1 MLLRF
6 GGILSVDSNSA
17 VDQRDPGQT
26 DPWGERMPRT
36 VGLWS
41 AVAVLVG
48 VTVGSGIFR
57 VPATVATMLHSPG
70 PAMLCWALGG
80 VVALSGALSVAELA
94 ASMPR
99 SGGIFAYLLEGY
111 GPLPAFLFGWTELA
125 VIRASALGATATI
138 FADYLGYFI
147 PLHSEQ
153 VHWVAAATILMVG
166 LLNYI
171 GVKRAIAVLT
181 PATVA
186 KFVAL
191 LVLGVLAFTAV
202 SAGGAVAHHRVIW
215 RGGPQLSLIATALI
229 PVMWTYDGWADLSFM
244 GGEVVRPQRT
254 LPLALIIGTCCVMFV
269 YLVVNLGFWYALP
282 AAQIA
287 HAPLVATTVAQH
299 IPLIGA
305 FGTGLIAAVVLLST
319 FSGLHASLMTGSRV
333 IFAMGDRG
341 LLFRSV
347 GRVSPRFNS
356 PSVAIWIS
364 TLLGCVYV
372 MENDFAQ
379 LADRFVLGLWP
390 FYVLTVAGV
399 YVLRRKRPDLPR
411 PYRTWGYPVVPAVFL
426 LASFGMLT
434 NALITDPSGTGITLL
449 IIVVGIP
456 IYYLWR
462 RFTPDSS
469 AA

>member
-1 MLLRF
+1 MAPPEGEERT
-6 GGILSVDSNSA
+6 VAAD
-17 VDQRDPGQT
+17 

-80 VVALSGALSVAELA
+80 VVALTGALSVAELA
-94 ASMPR
+94 AAMPR

-125 VIRASALGATATI
+125 VIRASALGATSTI
-138 FADYLGYFI
+138 FAEYLGYFI
-147 PLHSEQ
+147 PLTAED
-153 VHWVAAATILMVG
+153 VHLVAAATILVVG
-166 LLNYI
+166 TINYV
-171 GVKRAIAVLT
+171 GVKRAVAVLT

-186 KFVAL
+186 KFAAL
-191 LVLGVLAFTAV
+191 LVLGLLAFTAIAPGG
-202 SAGGAVAHHRVIW
+202 SASSAHRVIW
-215 RGGPQLSLIATALI
+215 QGGAQLSLIATALV

-244 GGEVVRPQRT
+244 GGEVAHPQRT
-254 LPLALIIGTCCVMFV
+254 LPFALIIGTCCVMLV

-282 AAQIA
+282 ADQIA

-299 IPLIGA
+299 IPLIGTA
-305 FGTGLIAAVVLLST
+305 GAAVIGVVVLLAT

-341 LLFRSV
+341 LLFRGV
-347 GRVSPRFNS
+347 ARVSPRFQS
-356 PSVAIWIS
+356 PSVAIWIA
-364 TLLGCVYV
+364 TVLGCLYV
-372 MENDFAQ
+372 MEDDFAQ

-399 YVLRRKRPDLPR
+399 YVLRRTHPDMPR
-411 PYRTWGYPVVPAVFL
+411 PYRTWGYPLVPAIFL
-426 LASFGMLT
+426 LASLGMLG
-434 NALITDPSGTGITLL
+434 NSLVTDPTDTGLTLL

-456 IYYLWR
+456 IYYVWQ
-462 RFTPDSS
+462 RFTARPQTT
-469 AA
+469 

>member
-1 MLLRF
+1 MARP
-6 GGILSVDSNSA
+6 GGEE
-17 VDQRDPGQT
+17 QT
-26 DPWGERMPRT
+26 ATADPWGERMPRS

-57 VPATVATMLHSPG
+57 VPATVATLLHSPG

-80 VVALSGALSVAELA
+80 AVALTGALSVAELA
-94 ASMPR
+94 AAMPR
-99 SGGIFAYLLEGY
+99 SGGIFAYLLEAY

-125 VIRASALGATATI
+125 VIRASALGATSTI
-138 FADYLGYFI
+138 FAEYLGYFI
-147 PLHSEQ
+147 PLSPEQ
-153 VHWVAAATILMVG
+153 VHLAAAATILVVG
-166 LLNYI
+166 AINYV
-171 GVKRAIAVLT
+171 GVKRAVAVLT

-186 KFVAL
+186 KYGAL

-202 SAGGAVAHHRVIW
+202 SNGGEAGHRVLWQGGA
-215 RGGPQLSLIATALI
+215 QLSLIATALV

-244 GGEVVRPQRT
+244 GGEVANPQRT
-254 LPLALIIGTCCVMFV
+254 LPLALIIGTCCVMLV

-282 AAQIA
+282 AGQIA

-299 IPLIGA
+299 IPLIAGA
-305 FGTGLIAAVVLLST
+305 GAAVIAAVVLLST

-341 LLFRSV
+341 LLFRSI
-347 GRVSPRFNS
+347 GRVSPRFQS
-356 PSVAIWIS
+356 PSAAIWI
-364 TLLGCVYV
+364 TTALGCVFV

-379 LADRFVLGLWP
+379 LAARFVLGLWP

-399 YVLRRKRPDLPR
+399 YVLRRTRPDLPR
-411 PYRTWGYPVVPAVFL
+411 PYRTWGYPLVPAVFL
-426 LASFGMLT
+426 LASLGMLA
-434 NALITDPSGTGITLL
+434 NALITDPRDTGVTLL
-449 IIVVGIP
+449 VIVAGIP
-456 IYYLWR
+456 VYYLWR
-462 RFTPDSS
+462 RFTVRPV

>member
-1 MLLRF
+1 MAPPAREEP
-6 GGILSVDSNSA
+6 SA
-17 VDQRDPGQT
+17 PA

-80 VVALSGALSVAELA
+80 VVALAGALSVAELA
-94 ASMPR
+94 AAMPR
-99 SGGIFAYLLEGY
+99 SGGIFAYLLEAY
-111 GPLPAFLFGWTELA
+111 GSLPAFLFGWTELA
-125 VIRASALGATATI
+125 VIRASALGATSTI
-138 FADYLGYFI
+138 FAEYLGYFV
-147 PLHSEQ
+147 PLSAEQ
-153 VHWVAAATILMVG
+153 VHLVAAATILVVG
-166 LLNYI
+166 IINYV
-171 GVKRAIAVLT
+171 GVKRAVAVLT

-186 KFVAL
+186 KFAAL
-191 LVLGVLAFTAV
+191 LVLGLLAFTAV
-202 SAGGAVAHHRVIW
+202 SAGGPASHPRVIW
-215 RGGPQLSLIATALI
+215 QGGPQLSLIATALV

-244 GGEVVRPQRT
+244 GGEVAHPQRT
-254 LPLALIIGTCCVMFV
+254 LPLALIVGTCCVMLV

-282 AAQIA
+282 ADQIA
-287 HAPLVATTVAQH
+287 HAPLVATTVAQR
-299 IPLIGA
+299 IPLIGGA
-305 FGTGLIAAVVLLST
+305 GAAVIGAVVLLST

-347 GRVSPRFNS
+347 GRVSPRFQS

-364 TLLGCVYV
+364 TALGCVYV

-399 YVLRRKRPDLPR
+399 YVLRRTQPDLPR
-411 PYRTWGYPVVPAVFL
+411 PYRTWGYPVVPALFL
-426 LASFGMLT
+426 LASLGMLG
-434 NALITDPSGTGITLL
+434 NALITDPRDTGLTLL

-462 RFTPDSS
+462 S
-469 AA
+469 ATARSVAR